1 MPVWYW
7 GVWERAHEK
16 ACCSSIPR
24 RRATTS
30 GFEVKSKAMGR
41 EQPVATGLDL
51 YCRERRKRPLEVSAL
66 ARPAWSCPVRRV

>member
-24 RRATTS
+24 RHATTS
-30 GFEVKSKAMGR
+30 GYEERMKAMGR
-41 EQPVATGLDL
+41 EQPVAVT
-51 YCRERRKRPLEVSAL
+51 YPVVIF
-66 ARPAWSCPVRRV
+66 ARVGS